1 MAIPTPHVIRSHRSS
16 IAIQIDK
23 DGTLIV
29 KAPHLVPQFVI
40 NNFIREKS
48 EWIEKTLAKVTSR
61 QPKAKMF
68 SEGEEFLFL
77 GISRKLLLTNDI
89 EIRIQ
94 KEQLLFPRV
103 MLLRAQKELTLWYRK
118 QAETIITQ
126 RVKEKAKEMHASYK
140 DIFFSDTKSKWGTC
154 FADNTLQFN
163 WRLVMAP
170 LMVIDY
176 VVIHELVHTTE
187 KHHQDSFWRRV
198 RNFTPAYRQH
208 RKWLDVNAHVLSI

>member
-198 RNFTPAYRQH
+198 RNFTPAYKQH
-208 RKWLDVNAHVLSI
+208 RKWLDVNAHLLSI